1 MELPPINASR
11 NRVSMGA
18 SAMLSPTTR
27 SPLNKSPSM
36 SPRDMG
42 ISNSNGDLLGLG
54 GGFNRNDSNALL
66 HSVIKGAR

>member
-36 SPRDMG
+36 SPREMG
-42 ISNSNGDLLGLG
+42 MSNSNGDLLGGSL
-54 GGFNRNDSNALL
+54 NRNDSNALL